1 MRRAKRRR
9 RRAPEATAGILVL
22 ALLGIGALAVT
33 AMQRLTAMP
42 PAAAASGVAAPAAGN
57 TITGLATFY
66 ADDFE
71 GRIMADG
78 HTFEMDDPTITA
90 ANAWPLGTR
99 LLIRRA
105 PGSPWDASLTA
116 AERKRYFGNTIVVTV
131 RDRGHFTHA
140 LDLSRAAFA
149 ELGRPDEGVIRLFI
163 EPIGT
168 IVH

>member
-1 MRRAKRRR
+1 MRSQRKPR
-9 RRAPEATAGILVL
+9 RRAPESAAGLIVLAVLGVGVVAATALNRLL
-22 ALLGIGALAVT
+22 AG
-33 AMQRLTAMP
+33 P
-42 PAAAASGVAAPAAGN
+42 PAAAASSLAAGLPSG

-66 ADDFE
+66 ADAFE

-78 HTFEMDDPTITA
+78 HAFEMDDPTITA

-105 PGSPWDASLTA
+105 PGSPWDASLTTN
-116 AERKRYFGNTIVVTV
+116 ERKRYFGATIVVTV

-149 ELGRPDEGVIRLFI
+149 ELGRPDEGVIRLYI
-163 EPIGT
+163 EPIGSGAR
-168 IVH
+168 